1 MMQFRMITILL
12 IVFLSLG
19 FNVAHSELKP
29 IHSPCINSTNCESGC
44 CYRFH
49 TKRAGICAP
58 SCYTACFGPNV
69 GERCFYSSECNS
81 GCCHGEDLM
90 TDARC
95 KHKRSEDQKC
105 FGPKDGD
112 LCHRSRYCN
121 SGCCRAKAFAI
132 TPSTCSPKAEEN
144 QYCDVVEIDGLHENC
159 PCANG
164 LLCVRD
170 GSDLIIGICKKPH
183 TANKCS

>member
-105 FGPKDGD
+105 FGPMEIYVIEVDIVTVGVAEQKP
-112 LCHRSRYCN
+112 LRLHQVHVLQ
-121 SGCCRAKAFAI
+121 KQKKI
-132 TPSTCSPKAEEN
+132 STVTLWKLMGSMRTAR
-144 QYCDVVEIDGLHENC
+144 
-159 PCANG
+159 
-164 LLCVRD
+164 VRMD
-170 GSDLIIGICKKPH
+170 FFV
-183 TANKCS
+183 